1 MNGPTASGWVLKNII
16 NSLSKEINSKKF
28 MMGFSSSGGFTNRF
42 AIIHLNRTRV
52 AAIGGVGWMTVPL
65 TNWEETKLKF
75 SCLESGVSKLE
86 TFSGERFDL

>member
-1 MNGPTASGWVLKNII
+1 MNGPAESGRILKNVITSI
-16 NSLSKEINSKKF
+16 SKEIDSKVF
-28 MMGFSSSGGFTNRF
+28 VMGFSASGGFTNRF
-42 AIIHLNRTRV
+42 VIIHPNRTWV

>member
-1 MNGPTASGWVLKNII
+1 
-16 NSLSKEINSKKF
+16 

-42 AIIHLNRTRV
+42 AIIHLNRIKA
-52 AAIGGVGWMTVPL
+52 AAIGGGGSATVPL
-65 TNWEETKLKF
+65 PNCKETELKF